1 MKLLP
6 ALVVGL
12 TATFLAVQDLK
23 SEKKEPEEKAVETPN
38 EIQETPEEKE
48 KQMDEYEEIV
58 NDEYLN
64 ITMEDDLSEIM
75 GEDFEEEDEDEE
87 DEDEEVEDEEVAE
100 GESIHEITEND
111 YEVGIFN
118 FDRVRLMY
126 FTEDRILCDDDMVT
140 IDNVGEWL
148 GNVDLETQSDEI
160 TVKWIRNF
168 NLPYDIRLEII
179 EDSYSGSR

>member
-23 SEKKEPEEKAVETPN
+23 IEKKEPEEKAVETSAEPA
-38 EIQETPEEKE
+38 EAQTKLTEEE
-48 KQMDEYEEIV
+48 MDEYEEIV

-87 DEDEEVEDEEVAE
+87 VAE
-100 GESIHEITEND
+100 GESIHEITENE

-148 GNVDLETQSDEI
+148 GNVDLEAQSDEI

>member
-12 TATFLAVQDLK
+12 TATVLAVQDLK
-23 SEKKEPEEKAVETPN
+23 GEKKEPEEKAVESPD
-38 EIQETPEEKE
+38 EVQETPEEKE

-58 NDEYLN
+58 NDEYYP

-75 GEDFEEEDEDEE
+75 GEDFEEDE
-87 DEDEEVEDEEVAE
+87 EDEEVAE
-100 GESIHEITEND
+100 GESIHEITEGE
-111 YEVGIFN
+111 YEIGIFN

-168 NLPYDIRLEII
+168 DLPYDIRLEII

>member
-23 SEKKEPEEKAVETPN
+23 SEKKEPEKVVESPD
-38 EIQETPEEKE
+38 EVQETPEEKE

-58 NDEYLN
+58 NDEYLD

-75 GEDFEEEDEDEE
+75 GEDDEEED
-87 DEDEEVEDEEVAE
+87 DEEVAE
-100 GESIHEITEND
+100 GETIRAISEQEYD
-111 YEVGIFN
+111 EGAFG
-118 FDRVRLMY
+118 FERVDLMY
-126 FTEDRILCDDDMVT
+126 FVDDEVLCDSDMIT
-140 IDNVGEWL
+140 IDNKDEWL
-148 GNVDLETQSDEI
+148 GDVDLILGTDSI
-160 TVKWIRNF
+160 VTVMWIRNF
-168 NLPYDIRLEII
+168 NLSYDIRLEIV

>member
-1 MKLLP
+1 MNLLP

-12 TATFLAVQDLK
+12 TATFLAVQDSK
-23 SEKKEPEEKAVETPN
+23 DEEKEPEEKAVETPV
-38 EIQETPEEKE
+38 EAEEVPTESKE
-48 KQMDEYEEIV
+48 EQTMDEYEEIV
-58 NDEYLN
+58 NDEYLD

-75 GEDFEEEDEDEE
+75 GED
-87 DEDEEVEDEEVAE
+87 EDEEVAE
-100 GESIHEITEND
+100 GESISEITEDEYNI
-111 YEVGIFN
+111 GIFN
-118 FDRVRLMY
+118 FDQVRLMY

>member
-23 SEKKEPEEKAVETPN
+23 SGKKEPEEKAVETPV
-38 EIQETPEEKE
+38 EPEEEVKE
-48 KQMDEYEEIV
+48 PTMDEYEEIV

-75 GEDFEEEDEDEE
+75 GEDFEEEN
-87 DEDEEVEDEEVAE
+87 DEEVAE
-100 GESIHEITEND
+100 GDTIRAISEQEYDEGAFGF
-111 YEVGIFN
+111 E
-118 FDRVRLMY
+118 RVSLMY
-126 FTEDRILCDDDMVT
+126 FVDDEVLCDTDMIT
-140 IDNVGEWL
+140 IDNKDEWL
-148 GNVDLETQSDEI
+148 GDVELILGPDEI
-160 TVKWIRNF
+160 TVVWIRNF
-168 NLPYDIRLEII
+168 NLSYDIRLEVV

>member
-12 TATFLAVQDLK
+12 TAGFLAVQDLRG
-23 SEKKEPEEKAVETPN
+23 EKKEPEEKAVETPD
-38 EIQETPEEKE
+38 EIREIPEEKE

-87 DEDEEVEDEEVAE
+87 VAE
-100 GESIHEITEND
+100 GEPIYEITENE

-160 TVKWIRNF
+160 VVKWIRNF

-179 EDSYSGSR
+179 GEAYSGSH

>member
-1 MKLLP
+1 MNLLP

-12 TATFLAVQDLK
+12 TAAFLAVQDLK
-23 SEKKEPEEKAVETPN
+23 SEKKEPEEKAVETPD
-38 EIQETPEEKE
+38 EIQETPEGKE

-75 GEDFEEEDEDEE
+75 GEDFEEEDEE
-87 DEDEEVEDEEVAE
+87 EEVAE

-148 GNVDLETQSDEI
+148 GNVDLKTQSDEI

>member
-1 MKLLP
+1 M
-6 ALVVGL
+6 
-12 TATFLAVQDLK
+12 QDLK
-23 SEKKEPEEKAVETPN
+23 SEKKEPEEKAVETPD

-58 NDEYLN
+58 NDEYLD

-87 DEDEEVEDEEVAE
+87 VAE
-100 GESIHEITEND
+100 GESIHEITENE

-126 FTEDRILCDDDMVT
+126 FTKDRILCDDDMVT
-140 IDNVGEWL
+140 IDNKDEWL

-168 NLPYDIRLEII
+168 NLPYDIRLEVI

>member
-1 MKLLP
+1 MNLLP

-23 SEKKEPEEKAVETPN
+23 GEKKEPVEKAVETPD
-38 EIQETPEEKE
+38 EPEEE
-48 KQMDEYEEIV
+48 GEEPTMDEYEEIV

-87 DEDEEVEDEEVAE
+87 VAE
-100 GESIHEITEND
+100 GESIHEITEGE

-118 FDRVRLMY
+118 FDRVSLMY

-140 IDNVGEWL
+140 IDNVDEWL

-179 EDSYSGSR
+179 GDAYSGSH

>member
-1 MKLLP
+1 MNLLP

-12 TATFLAVQDLK
+12 TAGFLAVQDLK
-23 SEKKEPEEKAVETPN
+23 SEKKEPEEKAVESPDEVRTEP
-38 EIQETPEEKE
+38 TEEE
-48 KQMDEYEEIV
+48 MDEYEEIV

-87 DEDEEVEDEEVAE
+87 VAE
-100 GESIHEITEND
+100 GESIHEITEGEYNI
-111 YEVGIFN
+111 GIFN
-118 FDRVRLMY
+118 FEQVDLMY
-126 FTEDRILCDDDMVT
+126 FTEDRILCDSDMVT
-140 IDNVGEWL
+140 IDNVDEWV

>member
-12 TATFLAVQDLK
+12 TATLLAVQDLK
-23 SEKKEPEEKAVETPN
+23 GDEKESEKAVETPD
-38 EIQETPEEKE
+38 EIQETPEEKG

-87 DEDEEVEDEEVAE
+87 VAE
-100 GESIHEITEND
+100 GESIHEITENE

-148 GNVDLETQSDEI
+148 GNVDLEMQSDEI

-179 EDSYSGSR
+179 GDSYSGSH

>member
-23 SEKKEPEEKAVETPN
+23 SEKKEPVEKAVESPD
-38 EIQETPEEKE
+38 EVQETPEEKE

-87 DEDEEVEDEEVAE
+87 VAE
-100 GESIHEITEND
+100 GESIHEITENE

-118 FDRVRLMY
+118 FDQVDLMY
-126 FTEDRILCDDDMVT
+126 FTEDRILCDGDMVT
-140 IDNVGEWL
+140 IDNVDEWL
-148 GNVDLETQSDEI
+148 GNVDLEMQSDEI
-160 TVKWIRNF
+160 AVKWIRNF

-179 EDSYSGSR
+179 GDAYSGSH

>member
-1 MKLLP
+1 MNLLP

-12 TATFLAVQDLK
+12 TATFLAVQDLNGD
-23 SEKKEPEEKAVETPN
+23 KKEPEETAVESPD
-38 EIQETPEEKE
+38 EVQETPEEKKE

-87 DEDEEVEDEEVAE
+87 IAE
-100 GESIHEITEND
+100 GESISEITEDEYNI
-111 YEVGIFN
+111 GIFN
-118 FDRVRLMY
+118 FDQVDLMY
-126 FTEDRILCDDDMVT
+126 FTEDRILCDGDMVT
-140 IDNVGEWL
+140 IDNVDEWL
-148 GNVDLETQSDEI
+148 GNVDLEMQSDEI

-179 EDSYSGSR
+179 GDAYSGSH

>member
-1 MKLLP
+1 MNLLP

-12 TATFLAVQDLK
+12 TAGFLAVQDLK
-23 SEKKEPEEKAVETPN
+23 SEKKEPEEKAVETLV
-38 EIQETPEEKE
+38 EVQETPEEKE

-87 DEDEEVEDEEVAE
+87 VAE
-100 GESIHEITEND
+100 GESISEITEDD
-111 YEVGIFN
+111 YNIGIFN
-118 FDRVRLMY
+118 FDQVRLMY
-126 FTEDRILCDDDMVT
+126 FTEDHILCDDDMVT
-140 IDNVGEWL
+140 IDNVDEWL

-179 EDSYSGSR
+179 GDAYSGSR

>member
-12 TATFLAVQDLK
+12 TAAFLAVQDLK
-23 SEKKEPEEKAVETPN
+23 SDKKEPEETAVESPD
-38 EIQETPEEKE
+38 EVQETPEEKKE

-87 DEDEEVEDEEVAE
+87 VAE
-100 GESIHEITEND
+100 GESISEITEDEYNI
-111 YEVGIFN
+111 GIFN
-118 FDRVRLMY
+118 FDQVDLMY
-126 FTEDRILCDDDMVT
+126 FTEDRILCDGDMVT
-140 IDNVGEWL
+140 IDNVDEWL
-148 GNVDLETQSDEI
+148 GNVDLEMQSDEI

-179 EDSYSGSR
+179 GDAYSGSH